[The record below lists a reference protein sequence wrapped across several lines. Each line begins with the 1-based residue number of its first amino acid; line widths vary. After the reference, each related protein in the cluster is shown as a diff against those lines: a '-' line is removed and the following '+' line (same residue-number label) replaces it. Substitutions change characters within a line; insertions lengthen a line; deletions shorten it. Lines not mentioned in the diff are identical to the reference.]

1 MASAQMHLEG
11 SWAFDAVG
19 AGVAASL
26 TRGLALS
33 ALSGGL
39 YGLSLTLESPWMRA
53 PLGLVSL
60 APLLV
65 AIVRLP
71 PFRAAIAAAA
81 WTVVATTVVAS
92 WFPSTLQHYF
102 GLSLTQ
108 AAVGFAL
115 LTLVVNAPPYLV
127 WAVWL
132 SWRTR
137 HGPVSPLV
145 IGAGFLLAETARAVG
160 IVPNPYALLGSSQ
173 VGSPTAQLA
182 EWIGG
187 FGLGGL
193 AAAVSAAIAGL
204 VCPVLRGARPLR
216 DGGVV
221 CAATLFAL
229 GFGIARLDDEPARDA
244 DFVRVGVIQP
254 GFAPARGV
262 APADDRVATQIALSR
277 IALAAHPDLLFWP
290 EHAVAFYPREA
301 SAARAT
307 FLAEAGTLGTD
318 LVFGAPHYR
327 NGEPEPDYYASLF
340 LMRDGRLAG
349 RTDKRSLVPF
359 AEYDPLGGLL
369 PVETAGYRSGDS
381 FRPLEARAA
390 RVGGFLC
397 GEVLFPAVARELSL
411 AGATVLAN
419 PSNDGW
425 FTAEQPARH
434 QIWAARMRAIEN
446 RRPVVRSAANGYSAV
461 IDDRGRI
468 VELSGR
474 GTAEILAADIRPS
487 RLTTLYQ
494 RHPHALLW
502 AALLAVAGSCTT
514 AARVS
519 QRATGSARIR
529 SIPKGRLS

>member
-1 MASAQMHLEG
+1 M
-11 SWAFDAVG
+11 G
-19 AGVAASL
+19 AGVAAAL
-26 TRGLALS
+26 PRGLALC
-33 ALSGGL
+33 ALSGAL
-39 YGLSLTLESPWMRA
+39 YGLSLTFESAGLRA

-65 AIVRLP
+65 AVVRLP
-71 PFRAAIAAAA
+71 PGRAAVAAAS
-81 WTVVATTVVAS
+81 WTLVATAVVAS

-102 GLSLTQ
+102 GLPLAQ
-108 AAVGFAL
+108 AAVGFGLLAL
-115 LTLVVNAPPYLV
+115 GVNAPPYMV
-127 WAVWL
+127 WAAWL
-132 SWRTR
+132 SWRAR

-145 IGAGFLLAETARAVG
+145 VGAGFLLAESARAAG

-173 VGSPTAQLA
+173 VGAPTAQLA

-193 AAAVSAAIAGL
+193 AAAASAATAGL

-216 DGGVV
+216 DVGVV

-229 GFGIARLDDEPARDA
+229 GFGIARLGDA
-244 DFVRVGVIQP
+244 PPSHADTVRVGVIQP

-262 APADDRVATQIALSR
+262 APTGDRVAAQIALSR
-277 IALAAHPDLLFWP
+277 SALAAEPDLLFWP
-290 EHAVAFYPREA
+290 EHAVGFYPREA
-301 SAARAT
+301 SEARTA
-307 FLAEAGTLGTD
+307 FLAQAGALGTD

-327 NGEPEPDYYASLF
+327 NGDPEPDYYASLF
-340 LMRDGRLAG
+340 LIRDGRLAG
-349 RTDKRSLVPF
+349 RTDKRALVPF

-425 FTAEQPARH
+425 FTAEKAARH
-434 QIWAARMRAIEN
+434 QIWAAQMRAIEN

-468 VELSGR
+468 VRLSGR
-474 GTAEILAADIRPS
+474 GTAEVLAATIRPS
-487 RLTTLYQ
+487 RATTIHQ
-494 RHPHALLW
+494 RHPHALHW
-502 AALLAVAGSCTT
+502 AAMLAVAGST
-514 AARVS
+514 AA
-519 QRATGSARIR
+519 AARTPHRPSGFAGIR
-529 SIPKGRLS
+529 PNTKGRLS